1 MKVLGPGSR
10 IGRFEVVR
18 LLGEG
23 AMGVVYLAQ
32 DPHIERPVAVKTL
45 RSDGDR
51 ERAAEIESRFL
62 KEAKLSGRLQH
73 PSIVTIYEFGRD
85 GDTVYIAMEYV
96 DGQSL
101 SRFVAGRPSLTVSE
115 RVALVR
121 DVARALQHA
130 HERGVVHRDIK
141 PGNILVTKD
150 RSVKVADFGIG
161 KLLSGASTDLTRT
174 GTMIGSPA
182 YMSPE
187 QIRGEKI
194 DGRSDFFSL
203 GVVLFELLTGAR
215 PFPGDSITTLV
226 YQILHTEPRDPLSL
240 KADLAPAAR
249 EVFARLLAKQPADR
263 PGNSNEFIREI
274 DRLATEFAETQ
285 VTAPPI
291 PVAARGASATAA
303 APSPAG
309 KERSTVPL
317 FAVAAVLV
325 AAALLLF
332 VWRTTDRSRNP
343 STAVVTPASAVT
355 QAIRPGS
362 TIPPPEV
369 PTALPTRGP
378 AEAADTMIVG
388 APRLAPTT
396 TRPARPTPLPK
407 PPTEAPQ
414 VAAVL
419 PAPETSAAKPAEER
433 PASKPPA
440 SLEPADRA
448 YRTRRSAR
456 FSGASPDQARLFVDG
471 KYVGIVDDWDN
482 HGGGKDLEFTN
493 GPHRV
498 RMELPGYRTLEIDLN
513 VTPSAEEEVVTI
525 EDELKRISKVP
536 YPKIGPTVNGHTRG
550 AVQLEVDPPEAELSE
565 GEKKIGFAAQ
575 FGASS
580 PLKLSGPMVHE
591 LVLSAPGY
599 ESRTVRVLVSRNS
612 GNDLARIKVK
622 LKKTS

>member
-1 MKVLGPGSR
+1 MRVLGPGSR

-45 RSDGDR
+45 RSDGDK

-101 SRFVAGRPSLTVSE
+101 SRFVADRPALTVGE
-115 RVALVR
+115 RVALVK

-150 RSVKVADFGIG
+150 RAVKVADFGIG

-203 GVVLFELLTGAR
+203 GVVLFELVAGAR

-249 EVFARLLAKQPADR
+249 EVFARLLAKQPGDR
-263 PGNSNEFIREI
+263 PSNANEFIREI
-274 DRLATEFAETQ
+274 DRLASEFAETQ

-291 PVAARGASATAA
+291 PIAGRSAGASPA
-303 APSPAG
+303 APAAPKG
-309 KERSTVPL
+309 RSSVPL
-317 FAVAAVLV
+317 FALAAVLV

-332 VWRTTDRSRNP
+332 VWRSTDRPGQTS
-343 STAVVTPASAVT
+343 AAAGVTPAAAT
-355 QAIRPGS
+355 QAAQNAPAQLAPTS
-362 TIPPPEV
+362 TPEV

-388 APRLAPTT
+388 APRPAPTT
-396 TRPARPTPLPK
+396 TRPPRPTAAPK
-407 PPTEAPQ
+407 PPTEPPQ
-414 VAAVL
+414 VAAA
-419 PAPETSAAKPAEER
+419 APGPESRPAEER
-433 PASKPPA
+433 SSSRAA
-440 SLEPADRA
+440 EPADRS

-471 KYVGIVDDWDN
+471 RYVGIVDDWDN

-493 GPHRV
+493 GLHRV
-498 RMELPGYRTLEIDLN
+498 RLELPGYQTLQIDLN
-513 VTPSAEEEVVTI
+513 VTPSAEEEVITI
-525 EDELKRISKVP
+525 EDELKRTSKVP
-536 YPKIGPTVNGHTRG
+536 YPKIGPSLNGHTRG
-550 AVQLEVDPPEAELSE
+550 GVQLEVEPSDAELSE
-565 GEKKIGFAAQ
+565 GDRQLGIAAQ
-575 FGASS
+575 FGPSS
-580 PLKLSGPMVHE
+580 PLRLSGPMVHE
-591 LVLSAPGY
+591 LVLSAPGF
-599 ESRTVRVLVSRNS
+599 EPKTVRVLVSRNS
-612 GNDLARIKVK
+612 SNDLAKIKVK
-622 LKKTS
+622 LKKKS

>member
-51 ERAAEIESRFL
+51 ERAAEIEGRFL

-85 GDTVYIAMEYV
+85 GETVYIAMEYV

-101 SRFVAGRPSLTVSE
+101 SRFVADRPSLTVSE

-203 GVVLFELLTGAR
+203 GVVLFELLTGGR

-249 EVFARLLAKQPADR
+249 EVFARLLAKQPGDR
-263 PGNSNEFIREI
+263 PSNANEFVREI
-274 DRLATEFAETQ
+274 DRLASEFAETQ

-291 PVAARGASATAA
+291 PIAARTATAGA
-303 APSPAG
+303 AAPAG
-309 KERSTVPL
+309 KEQSTVPL

-332 VWRTTDRSRNP
+332 VWRTTERRSEP
-343 STAVVTPASAVT
+343 SAAVGTPAAVT
-355 QAIRPGS
+355 QAVRGAPTLQAPTS
-362 TIPPPEV
+362 VPEV

-388 APRLAPTT
+388 APRPMPTT
-396 TRPARPTPLPK
+396 PRPTRPTTAPK
-407 PPTEAPQ
+407 PPTEPPQ
-414 VAAVL
+414 VAAA
-419 PAPETSAAKPAEER
+419 APGSEARSAEER
-433 PASKPPA
+433 AGSKSSAA

-493 GPHRV
+493 GLHRV
-498 RMELPGYRTLEIDLN
+498 RMELPGYRTLEIDVN
-513 VTPSAEEEVVTI
+513 VTPSAEDEVITI

-536 YPKIGPTVNGHTRG
+536 YPKVGPSLNGHTRG
-550 AVQLEVDPPEAELSE
+550 PVELEVEPSDAELSD
-565 GEKKIGFAAQ
+565 GDHKLGIAAQ
-575 FGASS
+575 FGPSS
-580 PLKLSGPMVHE
+580 PLKLAGPMVHE
-591 LVLSAPGY
+591 LVLSAPGF
-599 ESRTVRVLVSRNS
+599 EPKTIRVLVSRNS
-612 GNDLARIKVK
+612 TNDLVKIKVK
-622 LKKTS
+622 LKKKS